1 MHLAIAR
8 IAAEGRVTT
17 VSIII
22 PCHTEADGLAALRE
36 RLTATLPRIAA
47 AGGWDYEV
55 LLFDNGSTDE
65 TLAGMR
71 RLFDGDPRI
80 LIHHSPVNRGI
91 GGALRDGLGLTR
103 GEILVTMDSDCTYD
117 PVEIAPMVAAL
128 QQGWDIATGSPYHP
142 RGRVLNVPGW
152 RLFLS
157 RGLSRL
163 YWLVAPVKLW
173 TYTSMFRGYRRASLL
188 SITWRSDGF
197 LSTSEIL
204 MEGAAGGL
212 TIFELP
218 TTLAKRQFGASKIR
232 LLRVM
237 GDHLG
242 YLRRL
247 ATNRE
252 YRRRLRANYR
262 GAPVAAP
269 SANAK
274 G

>member
-1 MHLAIAR
+1 
-8 IAAEGRVTT
+8 VTR

-22 PCHTEADGLAALRE
+22 PCHNEEDGLASLRSRLEAAL
-36 RLTATLPRIAA
+36 PPVAA
-47 AGGWDYEV
+47 AGGWEFEV
-55 LLFDNGSTDE
+55 LLFDNGSTDA
-65 TLAGMR
+65 TLERMR
-71 RLFDGDPRI
+71 SLFGDGPRY

-117 PVEIAPMVAAL
+117 PAEIGPLVAPL
-128 QQGWDIATGSPYHP
+128 LQGWDIATGSPYHP
-142 RGRVLNVPGW
+142 RGHVLNVPAW
-152 RLFLS
+152 RLFIS
-157 RGLSRL
+157 RGLSML

-173 TYTSMFRGYRRASLL
+173 TYTSMFRAYRREALR
-188 SITWRSDGF
+188 SIEWRSDGF

-218 TTLAKRQFGASKIR
+218 TTLSRRSFGASKIR
-232 LLRVM
+232 LLQVM
-237 GDHLG
+237 GDHLR

-262 GAPVAAP
+262 AAPVAAP
-269 SANAK
+269 SANTK